1 MMSARFATDLRR
13 VREVAATMS
22 LAVAGVLAWDGLAH
36 AGQQLERFDVNITLA
51 PAGQGSGVC
60 TTLKAPA
67 DESMPVGVACAP
79 GVPGEPGSP
88 GAGQQVAR
96 SDGYRILTRREDLA
110 AGIDGYGGAIATTAV
125 RVVNLPGRQY
135 IEMTVGW

>member
-1 MMSARFATDLRR
+1 MLSALFATDLRDLR
-13 VREVAATMS
+13 KIAAMTS
-22 LAVAGVLAWDGLAH
+22 LAVAGALVWGGAVH
-36 AGQQLERFDVNITLA
+36 AGQQLERFEVNITVT
-51 PAGQGSGVC
+51 PAAQGSSVC

-67 DESMPVGVACAP
+67 DESMTVGVACAP
-79 GVPGEPGSP
+79 GVPGQPGVP

-96 SDGYRILTRREDLA
+96 SDGYRILTRREELA
-110 AGIDGYGGAIATTAV
+110 AGMDGYGGAIATTAV